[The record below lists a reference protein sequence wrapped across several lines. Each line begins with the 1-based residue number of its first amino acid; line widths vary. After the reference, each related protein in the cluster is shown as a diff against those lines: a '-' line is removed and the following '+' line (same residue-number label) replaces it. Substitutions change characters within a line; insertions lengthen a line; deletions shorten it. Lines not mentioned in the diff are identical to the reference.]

1 MPHLTL
7 PVTSD
12 GPVVDLIVG
21 VSAARELALK
31 QAGKARPSP
40 ISLRCLID
48 TGATGTCLDSHAIA
62 PLGLTPTGTML
73 ITTPST
79 GKKPHVCETFD
90 VGITFYHPDS
100 SRFFGTVPIVAID
113 FSAQS
118 IHGLLGRD
126 VLANCLFVFDGAAKT
141 FSIAF

>member
-12 GPVVDLIVG
+12 GPVVELIVG
-21 VSAARELALK
+21 ISTAREAALK
-31 QAGKARPSP
+31 LAGKPRPSP
-40 ISLRCLID
+40 IILRCLID
-48 TGATGTCLDSHAIA
+48 TGATGTCLDSGAIG
-62 PLGLTPTGTML
+62 PLGLSPTGTTP

-79 GKKPHVCETFD
+79 GKTPHTCETFD

-100 SRFFGTVPIVAID
+100 SRFFGTVPIVALD
-113 FSAQS
+113 FSAQP
-118 IHGLLGRD
+118 IDGLLGRD
-126 VLANCLFVFDGAAKT
+126 VLANCLFVYDGAAKT